1 MTKEEKVYR
10 ELGIPCPYK
19 KKEKKNGRLK
29 LRMLKILRDM
39 FPEEDITDDTEI
51 NTHGKLLSQ
60 GEFSWMLITQSGLRI
75 GGDEPLS
82 VMLKRTYFNGEYSP
96 SSCAYTIESHD

>member
-10 ELGIPCPYK
+10 ELGVPCPYK
-19 KKEKKNGRLK
+19 KKKKNGRLK

-51 NTHGKLLSQ
+51 STHGKLLSQ
-60 GEFSWMLITQSGLRI
+60 GEFSWVLTTKTGKRI
-75 GGDEPLS
+75 GGDYPLS
-82 VMLKRTYFNGEYSP
+82 VMLRRKCFSVGYKQYD
-96 SSCAYTIESHD
+96 CAYTIYCNY